1 MIKNCIKK
9 TLVTIILGFSIS
21 SALGQTRI
29 IIDVEND
36 KTNVQIVKNVNNH
49 KLLKSD
55 IKTQE
60 QTESI
65 NKYFEVWNN
74 ENYKQQ
80 QLMEERYRKVGGPSF
95 MDIIIRLFFIVVFF
109 SFLYLF
115 NQNI

>member
-1 MIKNCIKK
+1 M
-9 TLVTIILGFSIS
+9 GFSVS

-29 IIDVEND
+29 IIDVENN

-49 KLLKSD
+49 KFLKSD
-55 IKTQE
+55 IKIQE

-65 NKYFEVWNN
+65 NKHFKVWNN

-80 QLMEERYRKVGGPSF
+80 QLMEERYQKVDGLSF

-109 SFLYLF
+109 YFLYLF